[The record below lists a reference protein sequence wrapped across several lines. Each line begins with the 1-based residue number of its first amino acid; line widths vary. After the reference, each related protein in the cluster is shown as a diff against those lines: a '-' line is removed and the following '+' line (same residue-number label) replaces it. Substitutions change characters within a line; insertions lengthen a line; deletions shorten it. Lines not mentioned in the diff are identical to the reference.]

1 MPKAKPF
8 SLSGMVDTD
17 VEEDTL
23 NPEALPTPDSNQE
36 NMAPAKKKGRP
47 KATAKRFTKAKRLS
61 GGSSTT
67 KTAPVPKSKAGA
79 KRGPLKGKK
88 EDGHNSDDEQED
100 KASAQS
106 DADATMDELNAPRRA
121 TKRKAQDTEDERPA
135 KAHAKERS
143 VALVNDGEFQYTPT
157 GNRESKA
164 KGRAGRRNIGTTVQR
179 PSVEP
184 SHTRVIPD
192 TQQDD
197 VSVMQEPGDDEDA
210 HAPQSAY
217 RRSNNAIMPSRQRQ
231 PPPSRR
237 RAPSASDTERAAG
250 DPALRRRLGEM
261 TRKYE
266 NIDQK
271 YQSLRDTRM
280 TEAESNYEKLRK
292 QSETNTKGVK
302 LSFQD
307 SSDR

>member
-1 MPKAKPF
+1 MPKSKPF

-36 NMAPAKKKGRP
+36 NMPPAKKKGRP

-67 KTAPVPKSKAGA
+67 KTAPAPKSKTGA
-79 KRGPLKGKK
+79 KRGPLKGKTK
-88 EDGHNSDDEQED
+88 DENNSDDEQED

-106 DADATMDELNAPRRA
+106 DADATTDELNAPRRA
-121 TKRKAQDTEDERPA
+121 TKRKAQETEHERPA

-143 VALVNDGEFQYTPT
+143 VARVNDGEFQYTPT
-157 GNRESKA
+157 GNRETKA
-164 KGRAGRRNIGTTVQR
+164 KGRSGRRNIGMTSQR
-179 PSVEP
+179 SSVEP

-197 VSVMQEPGDDEDA
+197 VSVMQEPVEDA
-210 HAPQSAY
+210 DVHAPQSAY
-217 RRSNNAIMPSRQRQ
+217 RRGNNATVPWRQRQ
-231 PPPSRR
+231 PPPSRM

-302 LSFQD
+302 LPSQD
-307 SSDR
+307 RSAR